1 MGSLD
6 YSPYCIPFNPN
17 PLRSPRK
24 IRIIC
29 VGAGF
34 AGLTLAYKIAH
45 EQKLED
51 IIDFAVY
58 ERQNDVGGTW
68 LVNKYPGLT
77 CDVPIHIYNL
87 PWAPKHDWN
96 RYMASGHEILQYIRD
111 VNARFKLDKHI
122 TFDTEVLEANWDGRE
137 GKWKLKTDADKNW
150 AVKRGG
156 EILKEQCDVLIGAAG
171 TQNTPLKST
180 IPGLDTFRGP
190 VVHTGAWDESLD
202 CNGKSIAV
210 IGNGS
215 SGIQAFGALQKQSK
229 NITHY
234 IRSATWISLNYMS
247 QFTRNGDGK
256 NFQYTDEEK
265 ESFKNPATLLAY
277 RRSLE
282 TASNGIF
289 KNLVFDETSQDVKA
303 KFRAEM
309 EKVMKQRLKGS
320 PELAEK
326 LIPTYQ
332 PWCRRLTPGDGY
344 LEALQ
349 EPNARLVADPIEA
362 VTETGIRTKNGDFTE
377 YDVIVGAT
385 GFVNSR
391 TMPWKM
397 TGRNGV
403 ELSERY
409 KHDTDGY
416 LSVCAPDMPN
426 FFTIGCGPNFTIA
439 NGPVLSALGF
449 VSDYILRWARK
460 MATEDIKSICVKT
473 EVIEAYN
480 IYLQQILRRTAW
492 NRNCESWYKKGRAD
506 DYRTGITAIYPGS
519 MNHFK
524 AMLETIRP
532 EDFEIAYRSRNPFKF
547 FGNGLTALDL
557 QEGADLAW
565 YLDKTMELDHVL

>member
-1 MGSLD
+1 MVLFPSSHRYVCFILVPVLKFKPDSLGVEKMCSLD

-17 PLRSPRK
+17 PLRSSRK

-45 EQKLED
+45 EQKLGD
-51 IIDFAVY
+51 MIDFAVY

-96 RYMASGHEILQYIRD
+96 RYMASGHEILQYIKD

-137 GKWKLKTDADKNW
+137 GKWKLKI
-150 AVKRGG
+150 KRGG
-156 EILKEQCDVLIGAAG
+156 EILEEQCDVLIGAAG
-171 TQNTPLKST
+171 TQNSTPLKST

-215 SGIQAFGALQKQSK
+215 SGIQAFGALQKQSR

-256 NFQYTDEEK
+256 NFQYTDKEK

-303 KFRAEM
+303 KFRAGM
-309 EKVMKQRLKGS
+309 EKVMKERLKDS

-385 GFVNSR
+385 G
-391 TMPWKM
+391 
-397 TGRNGV
+397 
-403 ELSERY
+403 
-409 KHDTDGY
+409 
-416 LSVCAPDMPN
+416 VCAPDMPN

-449 VSDYILRWARK
+449 VSDYILRWATK
-460 MATEDIKSICVKT
+460 MAAEDIKSICVKN
-473 EVIEAYN
+473 EIIEA
-480 IYLQQILRRTAW
+480 
-492 NRNCESWYKKGRAD
+492 
-506 DYRTGITAIYPGS
+506 
-519 MNHFK
+519 
-524 AMLETIRP
+524 
-532 EDFEIAYRSRNPFKF
+532 
-547 FGNGLTALDL
+547 
-557 QEGADLAW
+557 
-565 YLDKTMELDHVL
+565 